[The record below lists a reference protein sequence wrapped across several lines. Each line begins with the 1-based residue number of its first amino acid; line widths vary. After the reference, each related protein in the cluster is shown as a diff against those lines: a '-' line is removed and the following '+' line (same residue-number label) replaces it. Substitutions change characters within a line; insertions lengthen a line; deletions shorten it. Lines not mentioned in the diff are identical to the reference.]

1 MIRRNWMQGFCSL
14 EELESRMAQGLSL
27 DTAEAFCGY
36 YNNDEDNPMLAPELR
51 VLPPERATQTDV
63 LEFASDYHNW
73 YRGPDGGRGGS
84 FHRVTLLR
92 SLQDIFMAYGNPM
105 YDGSGEVPWAAPG
118 ITREWLNKS
127 KEERCENPLVIPNF
141 YNAEYNPNGEYNAI
155 TYCDGYVRDPDG
167 SFEAKL
173 GRLLPDTART
183 EPISVVLAIDLNG
196 NNRRDYGE
204 PVVINAHERYNDT
217 GIDGL
222 ADEDE
227 PGYDSLTN
235 PDPNNDNWDAFL
247 NPTGTEN
254 NWWYDEGKPSKTSDL
269 MASQIPAITERTTPS
284 TPLPR
289 SGMRHRAT
297 TLTPSSQ
304 SVATKISDTSISTWM
319 RASGTLNTAVSST
332 ACGVN

>member
-1 MIRRNWMQGFCSL
+1 MHTLHKRVFLLVFSTLFSLVGCSDSGVETESVDMDTEERLYTYRAIAGISMGGGASAHIALSNPDRYDFVGILGAPLVDLKAFARMIRRNWMQGFCSL
-14 EELESRMAQGLSL
+14 EELENRMAEGLSL

-36 YNNDEDNPMLAPELR
+36 YNTDEDNPMLAPELR
-51 VLPPERATQTDV
+51 VLPPERNAETDV

-183 EPISVVLAIDLNG
+183 EPISVVLAIDSKWKQSQ
-196 NNRRDYGE
+196 
-204 PVVINAHERYNDT
+204 
-217 GIDGL
+217 GL
-222 ADEDE
+222 
-227 PGYDSLTN
+227 
-235 PDPNNDNWDAFL
+235 
-247 NPTGTEN
+247 
-254 NWWYDEGKPSKTSDL
+254 
-269 MASQIPAITERTTPS
+269 R
-284 TPLPR
+284 
-289 SGMRHRAT
+289 
-297 TLTPSSQ
+297 
-304 SVATKISDTSISTWM
+304 
-319 RASGTLNTAVSST
+319 RASRDQCT
-332 ACGVN
+332 